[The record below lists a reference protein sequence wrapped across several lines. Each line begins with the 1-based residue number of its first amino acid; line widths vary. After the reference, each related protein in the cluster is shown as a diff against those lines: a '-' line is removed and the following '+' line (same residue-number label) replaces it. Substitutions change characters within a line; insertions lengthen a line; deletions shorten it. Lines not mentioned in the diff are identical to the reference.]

1 MRRCLAGKKE
11 LKLGAWEGG
20 GSRALPGAG
29 GDHKCKG
36 PEVVSY
42 PVFEQ
47 QQGVECG

>member
-11 LKLGAWEGG
+11 LNWELGREVGVEP
-20 GSRALPGAG
+20 SRGG